1 MAHILNI
8 DPNTVCR
15 VTFNEITKDAVK
27 NAIKEPRKI
36 DMDLTDAQQARRVLD
51 RIVGYKISPVLWKKV
66 QKGLSA
72 GRVQSVA
79 VRLIVEREEEIENF
93 KPEEYWNIYAKLKD
107 PKSKKSFQAK
117 FYGKDNKKIDIHS
130 EDEVNKIVNDVEKYA
145 SEDAIIA
152 SSTSG
157 LLITE
162 IAKNAKHPERFIG
175 AHPYNP
181 PHLIPLVEI
190 TKGEKTKEENVQL
203 AYDLYKS
210 IKKEPVILQKEALG
224 FICNRI
230 QMAVYREVSD
240 LVMRGVCS
248 IEDAD
253 KAVTYGPGIR
263 WAIMG
268 PSLVF
273 ELGGGQ
279 GHIDGLMNHLNDSIK
294 LWLNDMADW
303 KEFPEQFPE
312 IAREGVEES
321 LKNRP
326 KEIGNTD
333 ESLAEYRDKMLI
345 EILKLH
351 NKL

>member
-1 MAHILNI
+1 MKLNDI
-8 DPNTVCR
+8 RDVAVIGSGVIGYSWSLSFAMNGHKVRVYDVKDDALKLAKSRIHDSLENLVSNKVLNPNKIEKIESRISYT
-15 VTFNEITKDAVK
+15 TSIENAVK
-27 NAIKEPRKI
+27 NTKF
-36 DMDLTDAQQARRVLD
+36 
-51 RIVGYKISPVLWKKV
+51 
-66 QKGLSA
+66 
-72 GRVQSVA
+72 
-79 VRLIVEREEEIENF
+79 IVESG
-93 KPEEYWNIYAKLKD
+93 PEKY
-107 PKSKKSFQAK
+107 
-117 FYGKDNKKIDIHS
+117 
-130 EDEVNKIVNDVEKYA
+130 EVKWSIVNDVEKYA

-190 TKGEKTKEENVQL
+190 TKGEKTKDENVQL

>member
-1 MAHILNI
+1 MKLNI
-8 DPNTVCR
+8 
-15 VTFNEITKDAVK
+15 IKDIA
-27 NAIKEPRKI
+27 
-36 DMDLTDAQQARRVLD
+36 
-51 RIVGYKISPVLWKKV
+51 IVGSGVIGYSWALSFAMNGHPVRVYDINDGSLKLAKERIHESLVNLAQNKVINPNKIEKIEKRIDYSTSIKKTV
-66 QKGLSA
+66 EKSKF
-72 GRVQSVA
+72 
-79 VRLIVEREEEIENF
+79 IVESGPEKYEIKWSIVEEI
-93 KPEEYWNIYAKLKD
+93 
-107 PKSKKSFQAK
+107 
-117 FYGKDNKKIDIHS
+117 
-130 EDEVNKIVNDVEKYA
+130 EKYA
-145 SEDAIIA
+145 SEDAIVA

-190 TKGEKTKEENVQL
+190 TKGEKTTEENVKL

-230 QMAVYREVSD
+230 QMAVYREVCD
-240 LVMRGVCS
+240 LVMRGVCT

-279 GHIDGLMNHLNDSIK
+279 GHIDGLMKHLNESIN

-303 KEFPEQFPE
+303 KEFPEKFPE
-312 IAREGVEES
+312 VARKGVEEA
-321 LKNRP
+321 LKNRNP
-326 KEIGNTD
+326 EIGNTD

>member
-1 MAHILNI
+1 MKLNDI
-8 DPNTVCR
+8 
-15 VTFNEITKDAVK
+15 KDIA
-27 NAIKEPRKI
+27 
-36 DMDLTDAQQARRVLD
+36 
-51 RIVGYKISPVLWKKV
+51 IVGSGVIGYSWALSFAMNGHPVRVYDINDGSLKLAKERIHESLVNLAQNKVINPNKIEKIEKRIDYSTSIKKTV
-66 QKGLSA
+66 EKSKF
-72 GRVQSVA
+72 
-79 VRLIVEREEEIENF
+79 IVESGPEKYEIKWSIVEEI
-93 KPEEYWNIYAKLKD
+93 
-107 PKSKKSFQAK
+107 
-117 FYGKDNKKIDIHS
+117 
-130 EDEVNKIVNDVEKYA
+130 EKYA
-145 SEDAIIA
+145 SEDAIVA

-162 IAKNAKHPERFIG
+162 IARNAKHPERFIG

-190 TKGEKTKEENVQL
+190 TKGEKTTEENVKL

-230 QMAVYREVSD
+230 QMAVYREVCD
-240 LVMRGVCS
+240 LVMRGVCT

-279 GHIDGLMNHLNDSIK
+279 GHIDGLMKHLNESIN

-303 KEFPEQFPE
+303 KEFPEKFPE
-312 IAREGVEES
+312 VARKGVEEA
-321 LKNRP
+321 LKNRNP
-326 KEIGNTD
+326 EIGNTD

>member
-1 MAHILNI
+1 MKLNDI
-8 DPNTVCR
+8 
-15 VTFNEITKDAVK
+15 KDIA
-27 NAIKEPRKI
+27 
-36 DMDLTDAQQARRVLD
+36 
-51 RIVGYKISPVLWKKV
+51 IVGSGVIGYSWTLSFAMNGHPVHIYDINDESLKLAKERIHVSLENLAQNKVINPNKIEKIEKRIDYSTSIEKTVEKSKF
-66 QKGLSA
+66 
-72 GRVQSVA
+72 
-79 VRLIVEREEEIENF
+79 IVESGPEKYEIKWSIVEEI
-93 KPEEYWNIYAKLKD
+93 
-107 PKSKKSFQAK
+107 
-117 FYGKDNKKIDIHS
+117 
-130 EDEVNKIVNDVEKYA
+130 EKYA
-145 SEDAIIA
+145 SEDAIVA

-190 TKGEKTKEENVQL
+190 TKGEKTTEENIKL

-230 QMAVYREVSD
+230 QMAVYREVCD
-240 LVMRGVCS
+240 LVMRGVCT

-279 GHIDGLMNHLNDSIK
+279 GHIDGLMKHLNESIN

-303 KEFPEQFPE
+303 KEFPEKFPE
-312 IAREGVEES
+312 VARKGVEEA
-321 LKNRP
+321 LKNRNP
-326 KEIGNTD
+326 EIGNTD

>member
-1 MAHILNI
+1 MKLNDIKDIAIVGSGVIGYSWALSFAMNGHQVHVYDINDDSLKLAKERIHESLENLAQNKVINPNKIEKIEKRI
-8 DPNTVCR
+8 DYSTSIEK
-15 VTFNEITKDAVK
+15 TVK
-27 NAIKEPRKI
+27 NSKF
-36 DMDLTDAQQARRVLD
+36 
-51 RIVGYKISPVLWKKV
+51 
-66 QKGLSA
+66 
-72 GRVQSVA
+72 
-79 VRLIVEREEEIENF
+79 IVESGPEKYEVKWSIVEEI
-93 KPEEYWNIYAKLKD
+93 
-107 PKSKKSFQAK
+107 
-117 FYGKDNKKIDIHS
+117 
-130 EDEVNKIVNDVEKYA
+130 EKYA
-145 SEDAIIA
+145 SDDAIVA

-190 TKGEKTKEENVQL
+190 TKGEKTKEENVKL

-230 QMAVYREVSD
+230 QMAVYREVCD
-240 LVMRGVCS
+240 LVMRGVCT

-273 ELGGGQ
+273 ELGGGKV
-279 GHIDGLMNHLNDSIK
+279 HIDGLMKHLNESIN

-303 KEFPEQFPE
+303 KEFPEDFPE
-312 IAREGVEES
+312 VARKGVEEA
-321 LKNRP
+321 LKNRNP
-326 KEIGNTD
+326 EIGNTD